1 MLEALSRLLH
11 NPILFSTGTRLAEF
25 RPLDPAP
32 YFKVLGVIALTVVFI
47 LITSYGLGSLARLI
61 MKARRASPIRQENAF
76 AGYMFAAPWIVGF
89 AIFVVVPLAF
99 SLYWSFTDYRVTAR
113 DPANW
118 VGLANY
124 SAILLKDEGF
134 RASLV
139 NTLYLTVIGLPLQM
153 GVALLL
159 AVMLN
164 QKARGERVFRMAFY
178 LPVILGFNTAV
189 LLCWRL
195 MLNTGTGIINQI
207 IRSLTNTFPPFG
219 YLNRAFIYVQEVVTA
234 FFLGVN
240 TGKFT
245 LLGKVIETGFPAEN
259 RVPLWVQS
267 PLWTKMSVVVLMV
280 WGCGAM
286 MLIFLAGLNN
296 IPRVLHE
303 SAEVD
308 GASPWQ
314 RFWKISFPLL
324 TPYIFYNLVVGMISS
339 LQIFEPIYVLYR
351 DNQPV
356 VSSTIS
362 MVYYLWQKSFSHF
375 EIGYGSAISWVVLV
389 IILIVT
395 TIQFKLQDRWVMYD
409 IY

>member
-1 MLEALSRLLH
+1 MLKNAYLDVLLTAAFTV
-11 NPILFSTGTRLAEF
+11 LFI
-25 RPLDPAP
+25 
-32 YFKVLGVIALTVVFI
+32 IAS
-47 LITSYGLGSLARLI
+47 SYLVGLLARGIAKLRG
-61 MKARRASPIRQENAF
+61 ATPRQQSNTF
-76 AGYMFAAPWIVGF
+76 AGYLFASPWIVGF
-89 AIFVVVPLAF
+89 LIFVVVPLAF
-99 SLYWSFTDYRVTAR
+99 SLYWSFTDYRVTSNQ
-113 DPANW
+113 PPQW
-118 VGLANY
+118 VGLENY
-124 SAILLKDEGF
+124 RILILEDDNF
-134 RASLV
+134 RASIV
-139 NTLYLTVIGLPLQM
+139 NTLYLTVIGLPLQL
-153 GVALLL
+153 GVALVL

-207 IRSLTNTFPPFG
+207 LRAMAAFPPFSFLMRCG
-219 YLNRAFIYVQEVVTA
+219 IYVQELFSA
-234 FFLGVN
+234 FFLGIN
-240 TGKFT
+240 NGNFN
-245 LLGKVIETGFPAEN
+245 LLNKIIEAGFPAAN

-267 PLWTKMSVVVLMV
+267 PLWSKMSVVLLMI

-296 IPRVLHE
+296 IPRELHE
-303 SAEVD
+303 AAEVD
-308 GASPWQ
+308 GATNWQ

-351 DNQPV
+351 DNQPI
-356 VSSTIS
+356 VSSAIS

-375 EIGYGSAISWVVLV
+375 EIGYGSAISWLVLI

-395 TIQFKLQDRWVMYD
+395 VIQFRLQDRWVTYD
-409 IY
+409 VY